1 MITVATFDN
10 LIYAEM
16 FKAKLESEGVRCCIA
31 DGNMVALDW
40 RLSNALGGIKVQ
52 ILDEDVERVRPIL
65 EKMDEI
71 PGQFIF
77 LPPKKA
83 CPACGSMNVSRRPWP
98 LMLSILTLGFPLLFC
113 RRGFTCNE
121 CGHQFE
127 YFATEQENENETTTD
142 PAGA

>member
-10 LIYAEM
+10 PIYAEM
-16 FKAKLESEGVRCCIA
+16 FKMKLESEGVRCCIVGA
-31 DGNMVALDW
+31 ELVSAVWTM
-40 RLSNALGGIKVQ
+40 SNAVGGIKVQ
-52 ILDEDVERVRPIL
+52 ILDEDVEQVRAIL
-65 EKMDEI
+65 EQMDEI

-83 CPACGSMNVSRRPWP
+83 CPACGSMNVARRPWP

-127 YFATEQENENETTTD
+127 YFATEQESDDETTTNF
-142 PAGA
+142 AGA

>member
-1 MITVATFDN
+1 MHTVAAFDN
-10 LIYAEM
+10 AVYAEM

-31 DGNMVALDW
+31 DAELVTMNWAY
-40 RLSNALGGIKVQ
+40 SNAVGGVKVQ
-52 ILDEDVERVRPIL
+52 ILDEDIERVRLIV
-65 EKMDEI
+65 EQMDGI

-83 CPACGSMNVSRRPWP
+83 CPACESMNVARRPWP

-113 RRGFTCNE
+113 RRGFTCND

-127 YFATEQENENETTTD
+127 HFADEKE
-142 PAGA
+142 